1 MVETTAIMDYVKQK
15 FGLVLKPATVAN
27 YRSHLRK
34 PRAKDDQDSA
44 GNGQTAP
51 CSAQPTE
58 PTYPTVPELL
68 TLKGLLDEM
77 GKGRPEGISF
87 SKLTAQVRE
96 LAQLADKV
104 GGVQRLLTCLEIL
117 LQLLGDHEERSERKK

>member
-1 MVETTAIMDYVKQK
+1 MDYVKQK
-15 FGLVLKPATVAN
+15 FGLALASATVAS
-27 YRSHLRK
+27 YRSHLRR
-34 PRAKDDQDSA
+34 PRAKDAQDSA

-77 GKGRPEGISF
+77 GKGRPEAISF

-104 GGVQRLLTCLEIL
+104 GGIQRLLTCLEIL
-117 LQLLGDHEERSERKK
+117 LQLLGDQQERSERTK